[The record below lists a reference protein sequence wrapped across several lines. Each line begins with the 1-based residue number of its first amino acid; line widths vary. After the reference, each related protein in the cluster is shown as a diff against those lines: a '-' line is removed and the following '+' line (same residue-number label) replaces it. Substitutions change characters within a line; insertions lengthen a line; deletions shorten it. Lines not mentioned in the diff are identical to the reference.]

1 MIPFTSHSGTVGGP
15 RTHQTL
21 LFTRSLAANEADWVP
36 LCPQFTH
43 VPLLSCQQQLS
54 AQNTPSSFIVIYSSP
69 TSDPGGCDISRQIC
83 DHFYWRTLLPC
94 SCAFKLASYFAA
106 KNPSRLQKHLPND
119 KKSRRGLHKGSSYH
133 AAAPIVIPV
142 ITRI

>member
-21 LFTRSLAANEADWVP
+21 LFTRSLAANEPDWVP

-43 VPLLSCQQQLS
+43 P
-54 AQNTPSSFIVIYSSP
+54 FIPRP
-69 TSDPGGCDISRQIC
+69 TSDPGGYDISRQIC
-83 DHFYWRTLLPC
+83 DNFYWRTLFPC
-94 SCAFKLASYFAA
+94 SRAFKSASYFAA

-119 KKSRRGLHKGSSYH
+119 KKSRRGLYKGSSYH